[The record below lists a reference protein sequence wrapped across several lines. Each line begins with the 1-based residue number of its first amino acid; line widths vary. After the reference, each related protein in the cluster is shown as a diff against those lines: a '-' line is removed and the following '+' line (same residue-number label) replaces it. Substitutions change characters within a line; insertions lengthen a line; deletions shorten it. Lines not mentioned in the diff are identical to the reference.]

1 MATQVLNPE
10 TFLDF
15 YIPPTSNHTMLAR
28 ATFYLS
34 GLFSISSYVLKYII
48 YLNGNPNLSYKG
60 TLIIFLVAFKMN
72 VYGTVMVLVAF
83 VFLPS
88 EAGSPLSAG
97 TTPHIFLTSRLRQ
110 GSDSSNLCV
119 CWSAV
124 DTRHCRHRG
133 LGSQTFGSPLIFKS
147 EGR

>member
-1 MATQVLNPE
+1 MQ
-10 TFLDF
+10 
-15 YIPPTSNHTMLAR
+15 
-28 ATFYLS
+28 
-34 GLFSISSYVLKYII
+34 
-48 YLNGNPNLSYKG
+48 LSYKG

-88 EAGSPLSAG
+88 KAGSPLSAG

-124 DTRHCRHRG
+124 DIRHCRHRG
-133 LGSQTFGSPLIFKS
+133 LGSQTFWKPFNFLNQKEDEQNIIKIMYSNESSPDYICL
-147 EGR
+147 